1 MKQLKKNGNIT
12 RKGPVVLI
20 IMDGIGIAENNSG
33 NALFKANTPL
43 LDKLFAEKMLTQLKA
58 HGPAVGLPDEGDM
71 GNSEVGHNAIG
82 AGRVFDQGAKLVNAA
97 IEKGKIY
104 ETPVWKNVTAPA
116 ASGGGT
122 MHLIGLLSDGNV
134 HSHINHLFSLIDRAS
149 SDGVKKLRIHILLDG
164 RDVPQ
169 SSAHIYIKQLE
180 DHLDAHKSAG
190 RDYLIA
196 SGGGRMVVTMDRY
209 EADWRIVERGW
220 QAHVLGTA
228 RPFSSAMEAL
238 ETLRKEDAAITDQ
251 YLPPFTI
258 ADDKGP
264 VGPVNDGDS
273 VVFFNFRGDRAIEI
287 SRAFTEKKFDKF
299 DRVRVPD
306 IYYAGMM
313 QYDGDLMIPENFL
326 VYPPEIDD
334 TISEYLAAAGVR
346 QYALSETQ
354 KFGHVTYFWNGNRSG
369 KFNEETEVYEEI
381 TSDRLE
387 FNQRPWMKAAEI
399 TDAVIKAVESGE
411 YGFIRLNF
419 PNGDMV
425 GHTGDFDA
433 AVIAAETVNLCLKR
447 ILPVIEKTGSIAVI
461 IADHGNME
469 EMFEKDKK
477 TGEIKKDPATGI
489 PLNKTSHTL
498 NPVPFILYDPD
509 YNNEYIKSELKSPG
523 GLGNIA
529 ATLLMLMGYDAPD
542 AYMESLI
549 RYS

>member
-1 MKQLKKNGNIT
+1 
-12 RKGPVVLI
+12 
-20 IMDGIGIAENNSG
+20 
-33 NALFKANTPL
+33 
-43 LDKLFAEKMLTQLKA
+43 
-58 HGPAVGLPDEGDM
+58 
-71 GNSEVGHNAIG
+71 
-82 AGRVFDQGAKLVNAA
+82 
-97 IEKGKIY
+97 
-104 ETPVWKNVTAPA
+104 
-116 ASGGGT
+116 
-122 MHLIGLLSDGNV
+122 
-134 HSHINHLFSLIDRAS
+134 
-149 SDGVKKLRIHILLDG
+149 
-164 RDVPQ
+164 
-169 SSAHIYIKQLE
+169 
-180 DHLDAHKSAG
+180 
-190 RDYLIA
+190 
-196 SGGGRMVVTMDRY
+196 
-209 EADWRIVERGW
+209 
-220 QAHVLGTA
+220 
-228 RPFSSAMEAL
+228 MEAL